1 MSRFEEVIQ
10 DIKDRRQR
18 AIDGKYNCLPL
29 PSIRFRNIF
38 PGLEQE
44 RYLLITANQKVG
56 KSKFCDYWFIYE
68 PLFFIM
74 EHPELKIKVLY

>member
-1 MSRFEEVIQ
+1 MSRFEEVVQ

-29 PSIRFRNIF
+29 PFPRFRNIF

-44 RYLLITANQKVG
+44 RYLLITANQKV
-56 KSKFCDYWFIYE
+56 KAK
-68 PLFFIM
+68 
-74 EHPELKIKVLY
+74 